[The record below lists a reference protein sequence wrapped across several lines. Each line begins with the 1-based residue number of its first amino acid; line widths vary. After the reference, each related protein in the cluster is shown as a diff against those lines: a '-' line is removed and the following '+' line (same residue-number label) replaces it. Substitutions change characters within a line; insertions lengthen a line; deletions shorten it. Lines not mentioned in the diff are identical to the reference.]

1 MVKKM
6 VVNTS
11 HDGHMCDIYKICVD
25 KNCWWYEIKG
35 VKMFL
40 KNESKNRKKG
50 CCGVEEVAMIV
61 MVAVVAI
68 IQEWGRK

>member
-1 MVKKM
+1 
-6 VVNTS
+6 
-11 HDGHMCDIYKICVD
+11 
-25 KNCWWYEIKG
+25 
-35 VKMFL
+35 MFL

-68 IQEWGRK
+68 IQE